1 MNPQQIYKIARR
13 EYIAR
18 VRNKAFVVMT
28 LLFPVLM
35 AAYMFVVPL
44 LFTSTGQE
52 EIKLTILDSGTRLGG
67 KLAER
72 LATLEKPRINVVD
85 TVTVLDTSEESRQPF
100 SDGVRNQE
108 LDGYLVLR
116 RDDEIMARGR
126 YYARETGNVVVM
138 RRLER
143 AVEATILEELLTGSG
158 VDVDQVRRLQR
169 SDLETVT
176 ISEEG
181 EEEGGFEAA
190 FFSTL
195 VFGMLLYMAV
205 LINGQGMAMAIVEE
219 KASRLIEVIL
229 GAVTATEF
237 MIGKILGVLG
247 SGLTQLGIWVGVAL
261 VALLFALPAF
271 SLGASVTGFDLSSV
285 INPTLLFYFAIFF
298 ALGYLLYST
307 LFAMVAATCTS
318 TEELGQALF
327 PAMLPMIVAFMA
339 TFYVVGN
346 PSTPVTRILSL
357 IPFFTPLV
365 MLARI
370 NVSMPPLWEIWLG
383 IVLLLLGA
391 FAVAW
396 AASKV
401 FQFALLLHGKRLSIP
416 EVVRL
421 IRAG

>member
-1 MNPQQIYKIARR
+1 MNPKQIYKIARR

-18 VRNKAFVVMT
+18 VRNKAFVLGT
-28 LLFPVLM
+28 LLVPVFVVLY
-35 AAYMFVVPL
+35 AFVVPL

-52 EIKLTILDSGTRLGG
+52 ELKLTILDDGTRLGD

-72 LATLEKPRINVVD
+72 LATFRKPRVNVIQ
-85 TVTVLDTSEESRQPF
+85 TVVAETSEESRRPF
-100 SDGVRNQE
+100 NESVRNQE

-116 RDDEIMARGR
+116 RDDEIGARGR

-138 RRLER
+138 QRLEN
-143 AVEATILEELLTGSG
+143 AIEATVLEELLTGTG

-169 SDLETVT
+169 SDLETIT
-176 ISEEG
+176 ISDAG
-181 EEEGGFEAA
+181 EQESGFQRA

-195 VFGMLLYMAV
+195 ILGMLLYMAV
-205 LINGQGMAMAIVEE
+205 LINGQGMALAIVEE

-247 SGLTQLGIWVGVAL
+247 SGLTQLAVWLGFAL
-261 VALLFALPAF
+261 AALLVTLPAF

-285 INPTLLFYFAIFF
+285 LTPTLLFYFAIFF
-298 ALGYLLYST
+298 ALGYFLYST

-327 PAMLPMIVAFMA
+327 PAMLPMILAFMA

-346 PSTPVTRILSL
+346 PSTTATRILSL

-365 MLARI
+365 MLARV
-370 NVSMPPLWEIWLG
+370 NLVMPPLWEIWLG
-383 IVLLLLGA
+383 IVLLLVGA

-396 AASKV
+396 TASKV
-401 FQFALLLHGKRLSIP
+401 FRFALLLHGKRLSIP

>member
-181 EEEGGFEAA
+181 EEEGGFETA

-327 PAMLPMIVAFMA
+327 PAMLPMTVAFMA

-391 FAVAW
+391 FWVAW

-401 FQFALLLHGKRLSIP
+401 FRFALLLHGKRLSIP